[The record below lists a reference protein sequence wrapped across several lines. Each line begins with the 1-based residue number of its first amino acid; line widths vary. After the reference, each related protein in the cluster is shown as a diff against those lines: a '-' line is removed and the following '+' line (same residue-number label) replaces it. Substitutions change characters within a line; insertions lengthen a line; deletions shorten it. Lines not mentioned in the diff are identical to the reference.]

1 VNPFELARTEL
12 FTPWDAGRVFAAI
25 DGLLRDGF
33 VEGDVRYRLFGGRI
47 GRAFSMSHGLPLL
60 GGGTPVLRGR
70 VREGT
75 GSTTLEVSVGARNE
89 LIVFGAFWGLLTVLG
104 GGYQVLL
111 QCRRV
116 LVGEAG
122 WGAVFEVLPGIAI
135 MAAIV
140 LFGVGWWRRSQ
151 RPQAEALVERLRL
164 HLEASFTVGSAAPFA
179 PGPIA

>member
-1 VNPFELARTEL
+1 
-12 FTPWDAGRVFAAI
+12 
-25 DGLLRDGF
+25 
-33 VEGDVRYRLFGGRI
+33 
-47 GRAFSMSHGLPLL
+47 
-60 GGGTPVLRGR
+60 
-70 VREGT
+70 
-75 GSTTLEVSVGARNE
+75 
-89 LIVFGAFWGLLTVLG
+89 VFGAFWGLLTVLG

-116 LVGEAG
+116 LAGEAG
-122 WGAVFEVLPGIAI
+122 WGAVFEVLPGIGI

-164 HLEASFTVGSAAPFA
+164 HLEASFTVGPAAPFA